1 MTSKQKN
8 KSTIRLLKF
17 IIIQFIMMIVGIYN
31 LLSITR
37 GEKFWMWITKLNRI
51 ESRFKVDDD
60 DDDYIMCRKLLF

>member
-37 GEKFWMWITKLNRI
+37 GEQKI
-51 ESRFKVDDD
+51 S
-60 DDDYIMCRKLLF
+60 CG